1 VSLTLAI
8 ILAVAVIGQLCLP
21 LIGAYNYSRMKARA
35 MRRARLLEAAADQQA
50 TTAAKL
56 DGTIHSPTLEPKDD

>member
-1 VSLTLAI
+1 MSLALAI

-35 MRRARLLEAAADQQA
+35 KQRASLLEAAARQQES
-50 TTAAKL
+50 TAAQL
-56 DGTIHSPTLEPKDD
+56 DLMIHAPTQENKND